1 MSQHEDDIAIIG
13 MAGLYP
19 GADDIDVFWSNIL
32 TKRDC
37 VTEAPDSWLGD
48 GSMFDP
54 DSDDPLKIYTKR
66 GGFLGDLSRF
76 DARQFGT
83 MPNSIAGAQPDQ
95 FLALKLAHDAL
106 VDAGYTP
113 GQFDGATTGVIL
125 GHSVHA
131 HRGNTNGIQ
140 QAWFHGQTRDLLK
153 TLFPEMPRERLD
165 QAIKLMQD
173 KLPRMSPEAIPGL
186 VPNVMTGR
194 IANRLDLMGPN
205 YIIDAACS
213 SSIIAVDLAMN
224 ELKAGHADMMLAG
237 GINTTTS
244 PLVYGVFCSVD
255 ALSRNGRIRPFDQGA
270 NGTVLGEGGGILV
283 LKRLK
288 DALAAENR
296 IYAVIKGVGQ
306 SSDGK
311 SSGLMAPRLEGEILA
326 VRRAYANSGLDPAS
340 IGLIEAHGTGIPLGD
355 RTEIEALCTVFGP
368 RDGLLPRV
376 PIGSVKSMIG
386 HCIPAA
392 GSASIIKMAF
402 SLSQKILP
410 PMLCDEVHDGIGLME
425 TPFTIATEARPWVQS
440 GREPRRAAAN
450 AFGFGGINAHMIL
463 EESPVGRSPDPTAA
477 FLRPIAAAAQGG
489 EPSEVEEV
497 FAFAAAS
504 RADLV
509 AELDRFNARA
519 QGQGLAA
526 RARESWEIA
535 QASAG
540 PMRLAV
546 VAADAGDLDK
556 KIGSFRAKL
565 AKLAAGQGLQTRN
578 GIYYEDRPLEGKMA
592 FLFPGEMGQYP
603 NMMKDAALAFPVV
616 RDWFDFIAGLTEGRR
631 AVGLQEVIF
640 PPDTGVDAAGRAL
653 LDELMHRVDYGSEM
667 VFAADQAVFA
677 LLSAMGLKPDAM
689 LGHSTGENAALV
701 ASGRLAMDRAQ
712 VGRMIVQMNKIF
724 TQVEASGAVP
734 SGTLLNVA
742 ALERGALETLLT
754 RFPAVH
760 FTMDNCPNQA
770 IVFGQKADIEALQKA
785 AVEQGAVCTL
795 LPISW
800 GYHTDYV
807 APMAEAFGQLFEG
820 AKLTKS
826 WIPLY
831 SCATAAPFPSTRD
844 GFQRTAVSQYTS
856 RVRFTDAV
864 NRLYADGV
872 RIFVEC
878 GPNATLTAFVR
889 DTLGARPHLAVSAD
903 NRRRGMLSQLR
914 HLAAQLFTTGIDLDA
929 RPVLAPEETPD
940 QARRRATRE
949 KQARAPKLPNDLAF
963 ILLDEDEQARLRG
976 LVGANR
982 PAPAGA
988 PAAPHAVPPTAQPA
1002 TQPTTQPPAQPAMEP
1017 AAPAAGKGAV
1027 VHDHLALMTGFLQG
1041 QERVAGT
1048 VLGGAAP
1055 AKRRIEVLDLSGH
1068 FNLPFAY
1075 RAYLMRGLPSLAAL
1089 QPWLSPAEQLEANE
1103 MAQRRGWT
1111 DWALGRLAV
1120 KQAAAALLG
1129 TGVQSG
1135 LQVVKD
1141 HNGAPHLAS
1150 LSELNLGPDAALPA
1164 ISIAHAEGTGLG
1176 LAAPAGWQVG
1186 IDFDLPGRIRNPGEF
1201 LETVLAPQEARALNL
1216 APDAGNAALVW
1227 CLKEAAAK
1235 ALGLG
1240 IQGRPQAF
1248 VLQAYDPVTGRAQ
1261 LTHDGVQILA
1271 ELRQLGTA
1279 LCALA
1284 YVPQQVPRPV
1294 ATAAS

>member
-19 GADDIDVFWSNIL
+19 GADDIDIFWSNIL
-32 TKRDC
+32 AKRDC
-37 VTEAPDSWLGD
+37 VTEATDSWLGD

-54 DSDDPLKIYTKR
+54 DSDDPLKIYTRR

-113 GQFDGATTGVIL
+113 GQFDGAATGVIL

-165 QAIKLMQD
+165 AAIKLMQD
-173 KLPRMSPEAIPGL
+173 KLPKLSPEAIPGL
-186 VPNVMTGR
+186 VPNIMTGR

-270 NGTVLGEGGGILV
+270 NGTVLGEGGGIVV

-288 DALAAENR
+288 DALAAEDR

-326 VRRAYANSGLDPAS
+326 VRRAYANSGLDPAT

-355 RTEIEALCTVFGP
+355 RTEIEALRTVFGP

-392 GSASIIKMAF
+392 GSASIIKTAF
-402 SLSQKILP
+402 ALAHKILP

-425 TPFTIATEARPWVQS
+425 TPFTISTEARPWVQS

-477 FLRPIAAAAQGG
+477 FLRPISAAAVATVVAAASETG
-489 EPSEVEEV
+489 PSEVEEV

-509 AELDRFNARA
+509 AELDRFNTRA
-519 QGQGLAA
+519 QGQDLAA

-535 QASAG
+535 QASTG

-565 AKLAAGQGLQTRN
+565 AKLPAGQGMQTRN

-640 PPDTGVDAAGRAL
+640 PPDTGVDAAGRQL
-653 LDELMHRVDYGSEM
+653 LDDLMHRVDYGSEM

-724 TQVEASGAVP
+724 AQVEASGAVP

-742 ALERGALETLLT
+742 ALERGALEALLA

-770 IVFGQKADIEALQKA
+770 IVFGQKTDIEALQKA

-800 GYHTDYV
+800 GYHTEYV

-826 WIPLY
+826 WVPLY

-856 RVRFTDAV
+856 RVRFTEAV

-914 HLAAQLFTTGIDLDA
+914 HLAAQLFTVGVEMDA
-929 RPVLAPEETPD
+929 RPVLAPQETPD
-940 QARRRATRE
+940 QARRRAIRE
-949 KQARAPKLPNDLAF
+949 KQARAPKLSNDLAF
-963 ILLDEDEQARLRG
+963 IQLNADEQATLRG
-976 LVGANR
+976 LTGAGHV
-982 PAPAGA
+982 AP
-988 PAAPHAVPPTAQPA
+988 VSPPTAPQ
-1002 TQPTTQPPAQPAMEP
+1002 PAQPAAQPTMAP
-1017 AAPAAGKGAV
+1017 PSPAAGKGAA

-1041 QERVAGT
+1041 QERVAGSA
-1048 VLGGAAP
+1048 LGAP
-1055 AKRRIEVLDLSGH
+1055 APIRRRIEVLDLSGH

-1075 RAYLMRGLPSLAAL
+1075 RAYLMKGLPSLEAL
-1089 QPWLSPAEQLEANE
+1089 RPWLSPAEQLEAAA
-1103 MAQRRGWT
+1103 MAQKRGWT

-1120 KQAAAALLG
+1120 KQAAAALMG

-1141 HNGAPHLAS
+1141 TNGAPHLAS
-1150 LSELNLGPDAALPA
+1150 LSGQTGPLPA

-1186 IDFDLPGRIRNPGEF
+1186 IDFDLPERIRNPGEF
-1201 LETVLAPQEARALNL
+1201 LETVLSPQEARALNL

-1235 ALGLG
+1235 ALGQG

-1261 LTHDGVQILA
+1261 LTHDGTQILA
-1271 ELRQLGTA
+1271 ELRQLGAA

-1284 YVPQQVPRPV
+1284 YVPQPV
-1294 ATAAS
+1294 AVAAS